1 MSRSIKVGELRS
13 IIMESSNE
21 YKAVIGKGVETD
33 NKKNNEKSYKE
44 STKKAKDFDGGL
56 KEPKK
61 IEVDRSDD
69 NNRTTLGYTPS
80 SEPSKEYK
88 ERVKA
93 QAKGYTSVAAE
104 KRGSKDD
111 DGEYDDDARIY
122 KSIKDNE
129 TKKIEK
135 KAEIAKSGL
144 VGDKLDKGKR
154 NTMFKESTTPKTKR
168 LIFKKTTFM
177 NESQMLAR
185 IPEEYKVDG
194 QKIYMKDKSD
204 NEYIVEFTQSQRT
217 GQLDTYV
224 VGFNNDRI
232 ICENVNRIHQLF
244 NYDTNVARGNK
255 SQDLRTSGDKDF
267 NDLLNTAR
275 NLNK

>member
-1 MSRSIKVGELRS
+1 MSRTIKVGELRS

-21 YKAVIGKGVETD
+21 YKAVMGKGVETD

-61 IEVDRSDD
+61 IEVDRSGD

-93 QAKGYTSVAAE
+93 QAKGYITPDAE

-177 NESQMLAR
+177 NESQMLSR

>member
-1 MSRSIKVGELRS
+1 MSQTIKVGDLRG
-13 IIMESSNE
+13 IITESSNE
-21 YKAVIGKGVETD
+21 FKATIAKGVETD

-44 STKKAKDFDGGL
+44 STKRAKDYDGGL
-56 KEPKK
+56 NDPKK
-61 IEVDRSDD
+61 VKLERSDD

-80 SEPSKEYK
+80 NEPSKEYK

-111 DGEYDDDARIY
+111 DGEYDDEARIY
-122 KSIKDNE
+122 NSIKDNE
-129 TKKIEK
+129 KNKIEK
-135 KAEIAKSGL
+135 RAEVAKSGL
-144 VGDKLDKGKR
+144 VGDKLDKGER
-154 NTMFKESTTPKTKR
+154 NDMFENAAPKTKR

-177 NESQMLAR
+177 NENQMLSR

-204 NEYIVEFTQSQRT
+204 NEYIVEFTKSQRT
-217 GQLDTYV
+217 GQIDTYV
-224 VGFNNDRI
+224 VGFNNNRIISERVDRI
-232 ICENVNRIHQLF
+232 HELF

-255 SQDLRTSGDKDF
+255 TQDLRVAGDSDF
-267 NDLLNTAR
+267 NNLLNAAR
-275 NLNK
+275 NLQK